1 MALSPK
7 LLSLI
12 QKAGTAVFN
21 ADAALK
27 EAVAE
32 SAKKVSDAV
41 TKNPFNAI
49 DDSHYANW
57 KSAARISQAMSVIEA
72 ELKSLFAV
80 ASDLP
85 AAKRGTI
92 ALPAPSGTATLD
104 ESLEVIQSIDVTDVV
119 AKRGSQKFKAS
130 KKQGR
135 PLANKAINGTATR
148 TKPSGGLDNT
158 AKVLGHLQTVL
169 NDQSFAKLNQSS
181 IAAAIALPKGS
192 IGASVKKLLK
202 DGKLVQGEGKEFK
215 LTSAAQ

>member
-7 LLSLI
+7 LLSLM

-27 EAVAE
+27 EAVSE
-32 SAKKVSDAV
+32 SAQKVSEAL
-41 TKNPFNAI
+41 TKNPFHAI

-57 KSAARISQAMSVIEA
+57 KSAARISQALSAIEA
-72 ELKSLFAV
+72 DLKNLYAL

-85 AAKRGTI
+85 ANMGASI
-92 ALPAPSGTATLD
+92 ALPAPSNTSSSND
-104 ESLEVIQSIDVTDVV
+104 SLEVIQSIDVTDVV
-119 AKRGSQKFKAS
+119 AKRGPRKLKAA

-135 PLANKAINGTATR
+135 PVAKKAAKGTTTR
-148 TKPSGGLDNT
+148 TKRSGGLDNT
-158 AKVLGHLQTVL
+158 VKVLGHLQTVL
-169 NDQSFAKLNQSS
+169 NDQSFTKLNQSS
-181 IAAAIALPKGS
+181 VAAAIGLPKGS

-215 LTSAAQ
+215 LALAN

>member
-7 LLSLI
+7 LLSLM

-27 EAVAE
+27 EAVSE
-32 SAKKVSDAV
+32 SAQKVSEAL
-41 TKNPFNAI
+41 TKNPFHAI

-57 KSAARISQAMSVIEA
+57 KSAARISQALSAIEA
-72 ELKSLFAV
+72 ELKSLYAV

-85 AAKRGTI
+85 ANKGVTI
-92 ALPAPSGTATLD
+92 ALPAPSNNSSLNDA
-104 ESLEVIQSIDVTDVV
+104 LEVIQSIDVTDVV
-119 AKRGSQKFKAS
+119 AKRGPRKLKAA

-135 PLANKAINGTATR
+135 SVAKKVAKGTTTR
-148 TKPSGGLDNT
+148 TKRSGGLDNT

-169 NDQSFAKLNQSS
+169 NDQSFTKLNQSS
-181 IAAAIALPKGS
+181 VAEAIGLPKGS

-215 LTSAAQ
+215 LASAN